1 MKRTL
6 LLFTAILCPVLGFS
20 QGINFEKGT
29 WKEVLEKAKQTNKP
43 IFVDVYTTW
52 CGPCKMMSKDIFPQ
66 EVVGT
71 FFNDKLISYQIDAEK
86 GEGVDL
92 AKLYTVTAFPT
103 YLFINPKG
111 EFFYKFM
118 GSMSAEAFIE
128 KTKVALS
135 EYSEPKTIA
144 DWDKEYLDKK
154 NDPAFLLEYMNK
166 REKLGMSNA
175 ALLDEYIVLL
185 PEDQRTSDVVVAFLK
200 KDGYFLNVTSE
211 AYKNLKVNEAI
222 FLEKQLPIGNMM
234 GSSIVTTIT
243 NAAKTKDEKQ
253 LNAAIAAYEIL
264 PQVTKDIS
272 SLEALYMIYYKETKD
287 NENYVKYASQL
298 AGKRMKT
305 TDEELAEKSK
315 ASVLKFEEDAK
326 AGQFGQLDAE
336 KYAQGKEYFET
347 IDKNKI
353 MYGLNENAS
362 DVFTRSTDK
371 NVLKLALTWSD
382 RALQLS
388 PDNAQFLDTN
398 ANLQY
403 KLGRKKEAVV
413 LEEKAVSL
421 SNKEDVEGIKKMT
434 ETLRKMKAGE
444 KTW

>member
-1 MKRTL
+1 MKKRET
-6 LLFTAILCPVLGFS
+6 LGFS
-20 QGINFEKGT
+20 
-29 WKEVLEKAKQTNKP
+29 
-43 IFVDVYTTW
+43 
-52 CGPCKMMSKDIFPQ
+52 
-66 EVVGT
+66 
-71 FFNDKLISYQIDAEK
+71 
-86 GEGVDL
+86 
-92 AKLYTVTAFPT
+92 
-103 YLFINPKG
+103 
-111 EFFYKFM
+111 
-118 GSMSAEAFIE
+118 
-128 KTKVALS
+128 
-135 EYSEPKTIA
+135 
-144 DWDKEYLDKK
+144 
-154 NDPAFLLEYMNK
+154 
-166 REKLGMSNA
+166 NA
-175 ALLDEYIVLL
+175 SLMDEYIVLL
-185 PEDQRTSDVVVAFLK
+185 PEDQRTSDVIVAFYK

-264 PQVTKDIS
+264 PQITKDVS

-287 NENYVKYASQL
+287 NDNYVKYASQL

-305 TDEELAEKSK
+305 TDVELAEKSK
-315 ASVLKFEEDAK
+315 ASVVKFEEDAK
-326 AGQFGQLDAE
+326 AGKFGQLDAE

-353 MYGLNENAS
+353 MFGLNENAS

-371 NVLKLALTWSD
+371 NVLKLALTWSE

-388 PDNAQFLDTN
+388 PDNSQFLDTN
-398 ANLQY
+398 ANLLY
-403 KLGRKKEAVV
+403 KLGRKKEAVAQ
-413 LEEKAVSL
+413 EEKAISL
-421 SNKEDVEGIKKMT
+421 INKEDVEGMNKMT